1 MGTIKSWLLKKYLKR
16 KNRGHGFVC
25 SWLATYQWRKKNI
38 ENSISVGVGAHKVG
52 KIVSF
57 WPNLELNFTDIWV
70 A

>member
-1 MGTIKSWLLKKYLKR
+1 MGTVLFALGWLLI
-16 KNRGHGFVC
+16 NEE
-25 SWLATYQWRKKNI
+25 KKNI

>member
-1 MGTIKSWLLKKYLKR
+1 MVLFALGWLLIYEEKKILKGN
-16 KNRGHGFVC
+16 KG
-25 SWLATYQWRKKNI
+25 
-38 ENSISVGVGAHKVG
+38 SVGAGAHKVG